1 MATGRVPTTANSPL
15 TAKGDLFGYSTTQA
29 RVAVGNDGETL
40 VADSSTSTGLRYQG
54 NFAAGKNA
62 IINGDFNIWQRGT
75 SFTNPAGTFTADRF
89 SWDTVAMTGTVTRQ
103 AFTAGTAPVAG
114 YEGTFFARLDI
125 TSGSQFGEFVQKIEN
140 GRTNAGQTV
149 TASFWARL
157 NSGASGWQVNVVQNF
172 GTGGSPS
179 SAVLA
184 GQTSFTPTS
193 SWQRF
198 TFTVAVPSVAGK
210 TFGTNNNSFLAMTI
224 QKTST
229 TASQLDTWGWQLEVG
244 NTATAFQTATG
255 TIQGELAACQRYYFR
270 TGQGASTAYEP
281 FSTFSGAY
289 NTTTVDPIV
298 VPAPVTMRVNPTSL
312 EYANVLMS
320 DGVTGYSTGTWSL
333 SSFGSDQMLAVKY
346 QHGSALLTAFRPYVV
361 TSNNSTSGYLAFN
374 AEL

>member
-1 MATGRVPTTANSPL
+1 
-15 TAKGDLFGYSTTQA
+15 
-29 RVAVGNDGETL
+29 
-40 VADSSTSTGLRYQG
+40 LRYQG

-62 IINGDFNIWQRGT
+62 VINGDFNIWQRGT
-75 SFTNPAGTFTADRF
+75 TFTNPSAGTFTCDRY
-89 SWDTVAMTGTVTRQ
+89 SWDSVSMTGSITRQ
-103 AFTAGTAPVAG
+103 AFTPGTAPVAG
-114 YEGTFFARLDI
+114 YEGTYFARLDI
-125 TSGSQFGEFVQKIEN
+125 TSGTQYGELVQKIEN

-149 TASFWARL
+149 TASFWAKL

-184 GQTSFTPTS
+184 GQTSFTPTA

-210 TFGTNNNSFLAMTI
+210 TFGTNNNSYLAMTI

-255 TIQGELAACQRYYFR
+255 TLQGELAACQRYYYRANFDGSAAYPYF
-270 TGQGASTAYEP
+270 GQGGGYSSTVARLVMP
-281 FSTFSGAY
+281 FPVAMRRQPTALDTSVMSTFRIQSFDENPSIQPTGIAFNSNFTFNQTGVIDVTVASGLTAEVLY
-289 NTTTVDPIV
+289 LLRGENTTTASI
-298 VPAPVTMRVNPTSL
+298 
-312 EYANVLMS
+312 
-320 DGVTGYSTGTWSL
+320 GWS
-333 SSFGSDQMLAVKY
+333 
-346 QHGSALLTAFRPYVV
+346 
-361 TSNNSTSGYLAFN
+361 

>member
-29 RVAVGNDGETL
+29 RVAVGNDGEQI

-62 IINGDFNIWQRGT
+62 VINGDFNIWQRGT
-75 SFTNPAGTFTADRF
+75 TFTNPSAGTFTCDRY
-89 SWDTVAMTGTVTRQ
+89 SWDSVSMTGSITRQ

-114 YEGTFFARLDI
+114 YEGTYFARLDI
-125 TSGSQFGEFVQKIEN
+125 TSGTQYGELVQKIEN

-149 TASFWARL
+149 TASFWAKL

-184 GQTSFTPTS
+184 GQTSFTPTA

-210 TFGTNNNSFLAMTI
+210 TFGTNNNSYLAMTI

-255 TIQGELAACQRYYFR
+255 TLQGELAACQRYYYR
-270 TGQGASTAYEP
+270 QSADGAYSNFGSGTA
-281 FSTFSGAY
+281 FSTTQAY
-289 NTTTVDPIV
+289 IYV
-298 VPAPVTMRVNPTSL
+298 VPPVTMRVLPTAIDYNQLAGQASPASAISAITAL
-312 EYANVLMS
+312 TINNAA
-320 DGVTGYSTGTWSL
+320 
-333 SSFGSDQMLAVKY
+333 SSRFQTT
-346 QHGSALLTAFRPYVV
+346 LTATV
-361 TSNNSTSGYLAFN
+361 TAATFTNGSPGDLLSGNSVSGFVGLS